1 MYGMPKMQEQ
11 FFGDVQDVQEGLSVA
26 FATAVIGGLNRSLSR
41 IKSIVSADDDL
52 IAEADSN
59 RCVSAQLR

>member
-1 MYGMPKMQEQ
+1 MPKMQEQ
-11 FFGDVQDVQEGLSVA
+11 FFGDVQGVQKRRSVVL
-26 FATAVIGGLNRSLSR
+26 ATAVIGGLSRSLSQ